1 MLFIHLF
8 ICFSHSQFFFHIG
21 IFSKYLFYIS
31 TQTLDI
37 FEEEISKKENLEN
50 KLVATEREHNS
61 NCEEM
66 KSLRKKTSELQ
77 VKVDFK
83 LSLEKTFESLQRK
96 YQQKVDELER
106 VTKDG
111 DNITIA

>member
-1 MLFIHLF
+1 M
-8 ICFSHSQFFFHIG
+8 
-21 IFSKYLFYIS
+21 
-31 TQTLDI
+31 
-37 FEEEISKKENLEN
+37 EAERNKKEVLEI
-50 KLVATEREHNS
+50 KLRAAEREHNS

-66 KSLRKKTSELQ
+66 KILRKTTSELQ

-83 LSLEKTFESLQRK
+83 SSLEKTFESLQRK

>member
-1 MLFIHLF
+1 MLFTLTVLF
-8 ICFSHSQFFFHIG
+8 SYWD
-21 IFSKYLFYIS
+21 IFQIPFYIS

-37 FEEEISKKENLEN
+37 FEEERSKKENLEN
-50 KLVATEREHNS
+50 KFLATEREDNS

-83 LSLEKTFESLQRK
+83 LSLQKK
-96 YQQKVDELER
+96 YQQKVDELEI